1 MKYKIMPLVIIIFLL
16 SPLSLYSYGNE
27 VKPSL
32 NIIPSEITL
41 NKGQSQQFIALLGE
55 EQGQLSRR
63 IDWRVDGVQGNTSI
77 DHTGVLS
84 VGENETSP
92 ILIVTATFKEDV
104 SRFGRAIVHVI
115 DNKVSQQYTLTVIN
129 GTGSGRYD
137 PNIQVLITAHVPEGK
152 VFDHWEAS
160 KGSIENL
167 RASQTLFTMPQED
180 TMVIA
185 YFRDL

>member
-1 MKYKIMPLVIIIFLL
+1 MKYKRMSLIIIIFLL
-16 SPLSLYSYGNE
+16 SLFSLYSYGNE

-41 NKGQSQQFIALLGE
+41 NRGQSQQFIALLGE

-77 DHTGVLS
+77 DNTGVLS

-92 ILIVTATFKEDV
+92 ILIVTATFKEEV
-104 SRFGRAIVHVI
+104 SRFGRAIVHV
-115 DNKVSQQYTLTVIN
+115 TLTVIN

>member
-1 MKYKIMPLVIIIFLL
+1 MKYKRMLLIIIIFLL
-16 SPLSLYSYGNE
+16 SLFSLYSYGKQIN
-27 VKPSL
+27 PSL

-41 NKGQSQQFIALLGE
+41 NKGESQQFIALLEE

-84 VGENETSP
+84 AGENETSP

-104 SRFGRAIVHVI
+104 SRFGRAIVHII

-129 GTGSGRYD
+129 GIGSGRYD
-137 PNIQVLITAHVPEGK
+137 PNTQVLIKAHVPAGK
-152 VFDHWEAS
+152 VFDYWEVS

>member
-77 DHTGVLS
+77 DNTYLFYTNRNLS
-84 VGENETSP
+84 S
-92 ILIVTATFKEDV
+92 
-104 SRFGRAIVHVI
+104 
-115 DNKVSQQYTLTVIN
+115 
-129 GTGSGRYD
+129 
-137 PNIQVLITAHVPEGK
+137 
-152 VFDHWEAS
+152 
-160 KGSIENL
+160 
-167 RASQTLFTMPQED
+167 
-180 TMVIA
+180 
-185 YFRDL
+185 